1 MQRTQPYRSHDYER
15 ARDELVGAI
24 RVVAKEKGLRK
35 TDIMVPTSPKET
47 AATTPP
53 DAIEAKRVLGKEI
66 RRRVDAKGHDQ
77 NTLRQAYAP
86 MRKAMFERLRKE
98 GEEGSFGL
106 MRLFQIADALGL
118 KVTVT
123 VR

>member
-24 RVVAKEKGLRK
+24 RVVARERKLKK
-35 TDIMVPTSPKET
+35 TDVIVPTSPKET
-47 AATTPP
+47 AETTLP
-53 DAIEAKRVLGKEI
+53 DAVEAKRVLGKEI

-86 MRKAMFERLRKE
+86 MRKACSSVSARKAK
-98 GEEGSFGL
+98 
-106 MRLFQIADALGL
+106 RALSA
-118 KVTVT
+118 
-123 VR
+123 

>member
-15 ARDELVGAI
+15 ARDEIVGAI
-24 RVVAKEKGLRK
+24 RVVAKERALKK
-35 TDIMVPTSPKET
+35 TDILVPTSPKET

-53 DAIEAKRVLGKEI
+53 DAIEVKRVLGKEI

-77 NTLRQAYAP
+77 NTIRAAYAP
-86 MRKAMFERLRKE
+86 MRKSMFERLRRE

-118 KVTVT
+118 KVTIT

>member
-24 RVVAKEKGLRK
+24 RVVAKERGLKK
-35 TDIMVPTSPKET
+35 TDILVPTSPKET

-53 DAIEAKRVLGKEI
+53 DAVEAKRVLGKEI
-66 RRRVDAKGHDQ
+66 RRRVDAKGYDQ
-77 NTLRQAYAP
+77 NSIRAAYAP
-86 MRKAMFERLRKE
+86 MRKSMFERLRRE